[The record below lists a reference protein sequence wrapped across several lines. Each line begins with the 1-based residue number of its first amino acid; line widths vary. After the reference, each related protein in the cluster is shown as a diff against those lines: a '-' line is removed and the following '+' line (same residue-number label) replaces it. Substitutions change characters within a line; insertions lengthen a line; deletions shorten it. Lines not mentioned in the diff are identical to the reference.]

1 MSQIRFSRLL
11 GLGILFV
18 LSALLISCG
27 SGPTEPNPSADSSLA
42 GPPDGLRDLSANAG
56 PAIQIEKATNG
67 FDADSAPGPNI
78 PEGDPVEWTYVVTN
92 TGGADLSRVSV
103 RDNRLALVGCPK
115 IGLAIGASM
124 TCRANGTARAGQY
137 ANLATVTAKDAMGTQ
152 VSDEDPSHYFG
163 AGDQLAAIKIEKA
176 TNGEDADFGPGPTIL
191 VGDKVTWTYV
201 VRNEGTLPL
210 TDVTVTDDQGVLVSC
225 PQDTLAVGETMTC
238 SPATGTAEAGEY
250 MNLGTANATFVG
262 EGGSVSDTDPSH
274 YFGADPQVDIEKAT
288 NGVDADIPPGPG
300 ICVGGSILWTYEVT
314 NTGNVPLTDVQ
325 VGDDNLGSIDCPKSE
340 LGPEESMTCTAD
352 GTAPA
357 QPGEPY
363 WNKGS
368 VVAWALEG
376 AVKVYDE
383 DLSHYISAENRPP
396 VCSEAFASQETL
408 WPPNHKFV
416 AIEVLGVVD
425 PDGDQVSITIDW
437 IHQDEPVNDVGDGNT
452 SPDGRGVGAHTAEVR
467 AERAGPG
474 NGRVYHI
481 GFTAYDGCDG
491 FCSDEIEVGVP
502 HDKKDVPVDDGA
514 TYDSTAP

>member
-1 MSQIRFSRLL
+1 MPQIRRSRLL
-11 GLGILFV
+11 GLGSLFL
-18 LSALLISCG
+18 LSALLIGCG
-27 SGPTEPNPSADSSLA
+27 SGPAEPNPPADSSLA
-42 GPPDGLRDLSANAG
+42 GPPGGLRELSANVG
-56 PAIQIEKATNG
+56 PAVQIEKATNG

-92 TGGADLSRVSV
+92 TGGTDLSKVSV
-103 RDNRLALVGCPK
+103 RDNKLGLVGCPK

-124 TCRANGTARAGQY
+124 MCRASGTAAAGQY
-137 ANLATVTAKDAMGTQ
+137 ANLAKVTAEDAHGTE
-152 VSDEDPSHYFG
+152 VWDEDTSHYFG
-163 AGDQLAAIKIEKA
+163 AGDQLAAIKIEKE

-191 VGDKVTWTYV
+191 VGETVTWNYV

-210 TDVTVTDDQGVLVSC
+210 AGVTVTDDQGVLVIC
-225 PQDTLAVGETMTC
+225 PQDTLAVGEAMTC
-238 SPATGTAEAGEY
+238 TAMGTAEAGDY
-250 MNLGTANATFVG
+250 MNLGTANATF
-262 EGGSVSDTDPSH
+262 EGQGGFVSDTDPSH

-300 ICVGGSILWTYEVT
+300 ICVGGAILWTYKVT

-325 VGDDNLGSIDCPKSE
+325 VDDQPPQRIVCPKE
-340 LGPEESMTCTAD
+340 DLGPEESMTCTAD

-357 QPGEPY
+357 QVGEQY
-363 WNKGS
+363 GNLGS

-376 AVKVYDE
+376 VRVDDE
-383 DLSHYISAENRPP
+383 DPSHYISVENTPP
-396 VCSEAFASQETL
+396 VCSDAFASQETL

-425 PDGDQVSITIDW
+425 PDGNQVSITIDS
-437 IHQDEPVNDVGDGNT
+437 IHQDEPVNGEGDGNT
-452 SPDGRGVGAHTAEVR
+452 SPDGRGVGTETARVR

-491 FCSDEIEVGVP
+491 FCSGEIEVGVP
-502 HDKKDVPVDDGA
+502 HDNKDVPVDEGA
-514 TYDSTAP
+514 AFDSTAR